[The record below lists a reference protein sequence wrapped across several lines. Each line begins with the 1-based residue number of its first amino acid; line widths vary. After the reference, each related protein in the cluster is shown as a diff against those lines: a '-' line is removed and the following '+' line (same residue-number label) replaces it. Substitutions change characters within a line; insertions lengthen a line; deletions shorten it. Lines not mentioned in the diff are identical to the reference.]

1 MKSFL
6 LLSLSLSLLSTQAFA
21 LPAADQPAI
30 GEIRSAPS
38 TQVFLTEGGADRL
51 LERAAQLAKGGSDRL
66 LERDTA
72 VAEGGADRLLERAE
86 AVAEGGSERVRKAG
100 HLG

>member
-1 MKSFL
+1 MKSLL
-6 LLSLSLSLLSTQAFA
+6 LLSLSLSLLSTQALA
-21 LPAADQPAI
+21 LPAPDQPTL
-30 GEIRSAPS
+30 GEVRATHSA
-38 TQVFLTEGGADRL
+38 QVFLTEGGA
-51 LERAAQLAKGGSDRL
+51 DRL

-86 AVAEGGSERVRKAG
+86 TVAEGGAERVRKAG